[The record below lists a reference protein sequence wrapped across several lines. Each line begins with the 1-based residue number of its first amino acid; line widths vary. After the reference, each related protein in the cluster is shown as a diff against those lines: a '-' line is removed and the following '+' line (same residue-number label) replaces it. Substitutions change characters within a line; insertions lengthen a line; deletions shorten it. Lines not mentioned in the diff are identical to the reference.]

1 MKKSIKDIKLTNALR
16 EAGRLFQ
23 TGRPVDL
30 ALLRQV
36 IETYREQRP
45 VFCVKLLDLLQEAEA
60 AKARGDQSVGVTY
73 YRAAI
78 EAAVEELGHW

>member
-1 MKKSIKDIKLTNALR
+1 MKKPIKDIKLTNALR

-30 ALLRQV
+30 GLLRQV
-36 IETYREQRP
+36 IEMHREQRP
-45 VFCVKLLDLLQEAEA
+45 VLCAKILDLLQEAEA
-60 AKARGDQSVGVTY
+60 AKARGDQSVGLTY

-78 EAAVEELGHW
+78 EAAVEELGRW